1 VLNKVTYPQEKRFSK
16 NILVIAPGL
25 TVRNRLEVL
34 VPGSAG
40 NYYQEFQI
48 IPPGLEDKLRQ
59 GQTCRVQVRN
69 WHKLDWDSEEQISKR
84 RSVDKRGALSDE
96 AYVREV
102 LGEMHSA
109 ENLLVINDEAH
120 HAWRVPPKVKIAGL
134 SKDELKEATKWVGGL
149 DRIHHARGILMCYD
163 LTATPFAPT
172 GRKSGEET
180 LFGWIVSDFGLN
192 DAIESGL
199 VKTPRVVVRDD
210 GELNSKYKS
219 KFYHIYTD
227 LEVKPD
233 LNRKA
238 EPHTPLPDLVGK
250 GYYFLGKDWLETAK
264 AWKEGNI
271 KTPPVMIT
279 VANLTHTAARVQYA
293 FEHKRIRIEELC
305 DPEKILHID
314 SKVLDEA
321 EAQEEPA
328 EILVEAATVDETDEE
343 AGEES
348 VEENGTGPKKKL
360 TKKDRAELLRKT
372 VDTIGREGQP
382 GEQIQNVISVG
393 MLSEGWDAK
402 TVTHIMGLRAFTS
415 QLLCEQV
422 VGRGLRR
429 TSYEVDELTGLFR
442 PEYVNIFGV
451 PFTFLPHEGSA
462 DAPPPPPAT
471 GKTRIEPVAERRAQY
486 EMTWPNVIRIDHEY
500 RPQLTL
506 DTDKVKRLV
515 LDAYQT
521 PMIAELAPM
530 IDGKP
535 DFTKLKEI
543 HLEELARRFRMQRI
557 VFETASEVYDLMA
570 PTWKGSRE
578 YLLAQLVRLVER
590 YIDTGRVV
598 VDPPL
603 FNEDDK
609 RRRIVITLN
618 MTKIVQHI
626 WEAIRFEN
634 ALTLEPVFDTE
645 RPIRST
651 GDMLPWYSGKA
662 CEHTKRSHINM
673 CVYDSR
679 WEANESLE
687 LDRNKNVRAWVKND
701 HIGFEIT
708 YSFKGIIH
716 KFRPDYLVRLTNGK
730 TLILEVKGQDDQQQQ
745 TKREFLSEWVRA
757 VNRHG
762 GFGEWM
768 ADVSRH
774 PKDVLEILERHNK

>member
-1 VLNKVTYPQEKRFSK
+1 MEIWKTLRVSH
-16 NILVIAPGL
+16 
-25 TVRNRLEVL
+25 
-34 VPGSAG
+34 
-40 NYYQEFQI
+40 
-48 IPPGLEDKLRQ
+48 IPTPPAATADKCSTRRYTNTPLGTKDRS
-59 GQTCRVQVRN
+59 GQ
-69 WHKLDWDSEEQISKR
+69 
-84 RSVDKRGALSDE
+84 
-96 AYVREV
+96 
-102 LGEMHSA
+102 
-109 ENLLVINDEAH
+109 
-120 HAWRVPPKVKIAGL
+120 RVPPKVKIAGV

-149 DRIHHARGILMCYD
+149 DRIHRARGILMCYD

-210 GELNSKYKS
+210 GEQTSKYKS

-233 LNRKA
+233 LNRKV
-238 EPHTPLPDLVGK
+238 EPHIPLPDLVGM
-250 GYYFLGKDWLETAK
+250 GYYFLGKDWLETVK
-264 AWKEGNI
+264 NWKLDGVSG
-271 KTPPVMIT
+271 TPVMIT

-293 FEHKRIRIEELC
+293 FEHKRIRLEELC

-314 SKVLDEA
+314 SKVLDGA
-321 EAQEEPA
+321 EAQEEPTDVPTGVVA
-328 EILVEAATVDETDEE
+328 E
-343 AGEES
+343 EES
-348 VEENGTGPKKKL
+348 DESDEGEAEAEDNGAGPKKKL
-360 TKKDRAELLRKT
+360 TKRDRAELMRRT

-382 GEQIQNVISVG
+382 GEHIQNVISVG
-393 MLSEGWDAK
+393 MLSEGWDARS
-402 TVTHIMGLRAFTS
+402 VTHIMGLRAFTS

-429 TSYEVDELTGLFR
+429 MSYDVNPETGLFQ

-462 DAPPPPPAT
+462 DAPPPPPT
-471 GKTRIEPVAERRAQY
+471 KGKTRIEVLPERRAQY
-486 EMTWPNVIRIDHEY
+486 EISWPNVIRIDHEY
-500 RPQLTL
+500 RPVLTL
-506 DTDKVKRLV
+506 ETEKVTRLV
-515 LDAYQT
+515 LDAYKT
-521 PMIAELAPM
+521 PRMAELAPM

-543 HLEELARRFRMQRI
+543 HLDELERRFRMQRI
-557 VFETASEVYDLMA
+557 VFEAASEVYDRMA
-570 PTWKGSRE
+570 PTWKGNRE

-590 YIDTGRVV
+590 YIEGGRVV
-598 VDPPL
+598 VDPPIFDKDDRLKRL
-603 FNEDDK
+603 FL
-609 RRRIVITLN
+609 TLN
-618 MTKIVQHI
+618 MTKVVEHI
-626 WEAIRFEN
+626 FGAIRFEN

-651 GDMLPWYSGKA
+651 GDMLPWYSSKP

-687 LDRNKNVRAWVKND
+687 LDRSDLVRAWAKND
-701 HIGFEIT
+701 HLGFEIT

-716 KFRPDYLVRLTNGK
+716 KFRPDYLVRLANGK
-730 TLILEVKGQDDQQQQ
+730 TLVLEVKGQDDQQQQ
-745 TKREFLSEWVRA
+745 TKREFLAEWVRA
-757 VNRHG
+757 VNGHG
-762 GFGEWM
+762 GFGDWA

-774 PKDVLEILERHNK
+774 PKDVQEILQRNNS

>member
-1 VLNKVTYPQEKRFSK
+1 MTMQSPSATIDQLIISSPYAAPAEHWKYDRETRRFTREPGRRPAGYVRASDASKSFDDPGEFVELPLVNKIRPRVDEWRSADYPNASGITKRLLKHWRDTEQRTDKRFFFCQLEAVETLMWLAEAPESDRVGIKVPGDGGDFTRLCSKMATGSGKTILMSMLIAWQVLNKVTYPQDKRFSK

-34 VPGSAG
+34 VPGSTG

-69 WHKLDWDSEEQISKR
+69 WHKLDWESEEQLSKR

-102 LGEMHSA
+102 LGEMQSA
-109 ENLLVINDEAH
+109 ENLLVVNDEAH
-120 HAWRVPPKVKIAGL
+120 HAWRVPPKVKIAGI

-149 DRIHHARGILMCYD
+149 DRIHRARGILMCYD

-264 AWKEGNI
+264 AWKEGKIN
-271 KTPPVMIT
+271 TPPVMIT

-305 DPEKILHID
+305 DPDKILHID

-321 EAQEEPA
+321 EAQEDPA
-328 EILVEAATVDETDEE
+328 EVLVGAAPVDEVDEE
-343 AGEES
+343 PGGEN
-348 VEENGTGPKKKL
+348 VEENGFGLKKKL

-402 TVTHIMGLRAFTS
+402 TVTHIRAS
-415 QLLCEQV
+415 GV
-422 VGRGLRR
+422 
-429 TSYEVDELTGLFR
+429 YLT
-442 PEYVNIFGV
+442 
-451 PFTFLPHEGSA
+451 A
-462 DAPPPPPAT
+462 
-471 GKTRIEPVAERRAQY
+471 
-486 EMTWPNVIRIDHEY
+486 
-500 RPQLTL
+500 
-506 DTDKVKRLV
+506 
-515 LDAYQT
+515 
-521 PMIAELAPM
+521 
-530 IDGKP
+530 
-535 DFTKLKEI
+535 
-543 HLEELARRFRMQRI
+543 
-557 VFETASEVYDLMA
+557 
-570 PTWKGSRE
+570 
-578 YLLAQLVRLVER
+578 LVRA
-590 YIDTGRVV
+590 GR
-598 VDPPL
+598 
-603 FNEDDK
+603 
-609 RRRIVITLN
+609 
-618 MTKIVQHI
+618 
-626 WEAIRFEN
+626 WA
-634 ALTLEPVFDTE
+634 
-645 RPIRST
+645 
-651 GDMLPWYSGKA
+651 
-662 CEHTKRSHINM
+662 
-673 CVYDSR
+673 
-679 WEANESLE
+679 
-687 LDRNKNVRAWVKND
+687 RA
-701 HIGFEIT
+701 
-708 YSFKGIIH
+708 
-716 KFRPDYLVRLTNGK
+716 
-730 TLILEVKGQDDQQQQ
+730 
-745 TKREFLSEWVRA
+745 A
-757 VNRHG
+757 
-762 GFGEWM
+762 
-768 ADVSRH
+768 
-774 PKDVLEILERHNK
+774 